1 MNKNYRIKDI
11 AELSGVSTGTVEKV
25 LKEIDYQPNLIARSL
40 ALKKKYHF
48 IALIPSFHEGEYW
61 AKLSQ
66 GIEKAERELFSYNID
81 VEQIYFDQYDSNS
94 FDELIPKIETADCQ
108 GVIIATLF
116 KQSVLTL
123 TQRLDL
129 KGIPYILI
137 DSFIDH
143 TNCISYYG
151 THSYDSGYIAGR
163 LLFEQIRE
171 EDDLVIFRFTRKGD
185 SCSTQVQ
192 KREEGFRDY
201 LANTPFKGKI
211 HLLHVHADD
220 REENTRLLNTFF
232 DKYPQV
238 RIGIIFNSRAHFLGD
253 YLSSERPDY
262 PFKLLGYAQRPEV
275 QGYHCIKALF
285 RHLILKEKIE
295 PVNYMPID
303 ILVKE
308 NIQYYNNYI

>member
-1 MNKNYRIKDI
+1 MH
-11 AELSGVSTGTVEKV
+11 
-25 LKEIDYQPNLIARSL
+25 
-40 ALKKKYHF
+40 KK
-48 IALIPSFHEGEYW
+48 L
-61 AKLSQ
+61 
-66 GIEKAERELFSYNID
+66 
-81 VEQIYFDQYDSNS
+81 VDQ
-94 FDELIPKIETADCQ
+94 
-108 GVIIATLF
+108 
-116 KQSVLTL
+116 
-123 TQRLDL
+123 

-163 LLFEQIRE
+163 LLFEQIRQ

-220 REENTRLLNTFF
+220 KEENKRLLNTFF
-232 DKYPQV
+232 EKYPQV

-262 PFKLLGYAQRPEV
+262 PFKLLGYDVIEPNVRYLENGLITHLIAQRPEV